1 MNVPLFAPRRAQ
13 PVAGPGEPLRSG
25 ARSAARTSPAGVA
38 APAAPRGHSYARDAT
53 ALVLLVSA
61 LYSALALASFR
72 ADPLRP
78 ELTGE
83 DWVGPVGAAL
93 AGASVEAVGVI
104 AWFVPLEL
112 ALLAMPLLGAKRSIA
127 SLFRLSGD
135 IVVVVVL
142 AALAHVA
149 FPQAVAFG
157 AMPLGGAVGELFG
170 EVLRALFSNIGSY
183 IIGLTIVALILM
195 GRATFSFIELAHRVE
210 QLAIAIAARIAGWA
224 RALFGA
230 WAAARDLE
238 RRAAASEQESPP
250 IIARNSS
257 PDAIIAA
264 LADDADDPPSDP
276 GARST
281 PVEPVAAEA
290 PTIDLWKGAP
300 TSAAPEEPAAAPKP
314 RRGRKAQAR
323 EPREAVIHGG
333 EPREAVI
340 HGGEPHEVVIHGAE
354 PREVVIHGGE
364 AHEVVTH
371 AAEPHEV
378 VTHAAEPREVV
389 THAAEPREVVIR
401 GAEAREV
408 VTHAAEPEPEEAPE
422 SDAPRKVALR
432 AAGPREG
439 AQRFVE
445 LTEEEEAEREEA
457 QRAAGPRERAQ
468 RAAEPRE
475 RAQRA
480 AGPREGAQR
489 AAEPSRAARRRAV
502 PLAAPRDTAALED
515 SDESPFAGEAHL
527 VERVVQLDEDAA
539 VEPTALEAAD
549 DEGAAAFAEAEALDV
564 PTPSPILPVRELP
577 AREPEARGAHRDLP
591 AREPREP
598 DARATH
604 RDLPAREPRE
614 PDARAAHR
622 DLPAREPREP
632 DARATHREP
641 PAGGPE
647 RPQAAAPR
655 APTIV
660 DTSRALVS
668 EKPAVVKVVPA
679 TGEGF
684 RLPTTDMLDAPAG
697 GRLQLDADQ
706 LKATAQLLEK
716 TLADYGVNGKVEEI
730 HPGPTVTT
738 FEVSPAAGTKVSK
751 VAGLADDLALGLS
764 RKVRIVAPI
773 PGKNRI
779 GFEIPNEHRLP
790 VNLRELVEDRR
801 FVEMKAPLP
810 CVLGRD
816 IIGTPY
822 FADLASMPHVIV
834 AGATGAG
841 KSVGL
846 NVMLVSL
853 LFRKTPEELRLL
865 MIDPKV
871 VELAPFDR
879 IPHLLLPVVTDMKQA
894 ANALKWA
901 VDEMER
907 RYQLFAN
914 AGTKNITTY
923 NAWVER
929 VQRGEARPPKPPA
942 KVSAIGADGLEVEVD
957 AAKDGSDAALPEKI
971 PFIVIVVDEFAD
983 LMMQQGKDVEA
994 SVARLAQKAR
1004 AAGMHVILAT
1014 QRPSV
1019 DVITGMIKANFPT
1032 RIAFRVAQKV
1042 DSRTILDE
1050 QGAEH
1055 LLGRGDM
1062 LIKMNG
1068 SNETRR
1074 VQCPFCSEE
1083 EVQKI
1088 TDFLRLQGEPVY
1100 DEAILRPRD
1109 EEGEEIDTS
1118 DAETDPMYDAAV
1130 RIVADTRRCSTSWLQ
1145 RKLGVGYNRAAK
1157 LVEAMEKRG
1166 LVGPA
1171 NGAKDREVLIAPI

>member
-1 MNVPLFAPRRAQ
+1 MHVPLFAPRRAQ
-13 PVAGPGEPLRSG
+13 PAAGPAEPLRSG
-25 ARSAARTSPAGVA
+25 ARGAVRTSPAGVA
-38 APAAPRGHSYARDAT
+38 GPAAPQGHSYAREAA

-78 ELTGE
+78 EVSGE

-112 ALLAMPLLGAKRSIA
+112 ALLATPLLGSRRSIA
-127 SLFRLSGD
+127 SMFRLSGD
-135 IVVVVVL
+135 VVVVVVL
-142 AALAHVA
+142 AALSHVA
-149 FPQAVAFG
+149 FPRAVAFG

-195 GRATFSFIELAHRVE
+195 GRATFSFIELAHRAE
-210 QLAIAIAARIAGWA
+210 QLAVAIAARVAGWA

-238 RRAAASEQESPP
+238 RRAAASEQEGPP

-264 LADDADDPPSDP
+264 LADDADEPLSDP

-281 PVEPVAAEA
+281 PVEAAGAAA
-290 PTIDLWKGAP
+290 PAIDLWKSAP
-300 TSAAPEEPAAAPKP
+300 LAAAPEEPATPPKP

-323 EPREAVIHGG
+323 EPREAAQQGAEPREAAIRGG
-333 EPREAVI
+333 EAREAVI
-340 HGGEPHEVVIHGAE
+340 HGGEAHEVVLQAAE

-364 AHEVVTH
+364 AHEVVLR
-371 AAEPHEV
+371 AAEPHDE
-378 VTHAAEPREVV
+378 APQSDGPREVM
-389 THAAEPREVVIR
+389 AQDDEPRAAAHSVEPR
-401 GAEAREV
+401 AGAQ
-408 VTHAAEPEPEEAPE
+408 
-422 SDAPRKVALR
+422 R
-432 AAGPREG
+432 AVEPREG
-439 AQRFVE
+439 AQRIAE
-445 LTEEEEAEREEA
+445 LREK
-457 QRAAGPRERAQ
+457 
-468 RAAEPRE
+468 AEPRE
-475 RAQRA
+475 GPQRIA
-480 AGPREGAQR
+480 ELREKAEPREGGPR
-489 AAEPSRAARRRAV
+489 RAARRRATTLV
-502 PLAAPRDTAALED
+502 EPRGAAALEEVE
-515 SDESPFAGEAHL
+515 ESPFAGEARI
-527 VERVVQLDEDAA
+527 VEREVQLEEEYDADE
-539 VEPTALEAAD
+539 
-549 DEGAAAFAEAEALDV
+549 AAAFVSADEDGADEDSADEDSADEDNADEDSADAFVEPEALDV
-564 PTPSPILPVRELP
+564 PTPSPILPVREPGARVAHREPRELP
-577 AREPEARGAHRDLP
+577 ARELP
-591 AREPREP
+591 AREPRE
-598 DARATH
+598 
-604 RDLPAREPRE
+604 LPAREPRE
-614 PDARAAHR
+614 LPARE
-622 DLPAREPREP
+622 LPAREPEPRAAHREP
-632 DARATHREP
+632 P

-647 RPQAAAPR
+647 RPQGAAPR
-655 APTIV
+655 ALTIV
-660 DTSRALVS
+660 DTSRELVS

-679 TGEGF
+679 SGAGF
-684 RLPTTDMLDAPAG
+684 RLPLTDMLDAAAG

-716 TLADYGVNGKVEEI
+716 TLADYGVSGKVEEI

-942 KVSAIGADGLEVEVD
+942 KVSAIGADGLEVEID

-1068 SNETRR
+1068 SNDTRR

-1109 EEGEEIDTS
+1109 DEGEEPDTS

>member
-1 MNVPLFAPRRAQ
+1 MHVPLFAPRRAQ
-13 PVAGPGEPLRSG
+13 PAAGPAEPLRSG
-25 ARSAARTSPAGVA
+25 ARGTARTSPAGVA
-38 APAAPRGHSYARDAT
+38 GPAAPQGHSYAREAA

-78 ELTGE
+78 EVSGE

-112 ALLAMPLLGAKRSIA
+112 ALLATPLLGSRRSIA
-127 SLFRLSGD
+127 SMFRLSGD
-135 IVVVVVL
+135 VVVVVVL
-142 AALAHVA
+142 AALSHVA
-149 FPQAVAFG
+149 FPRAVAFG

-195 GRATFSFIELAHRVE
+195 GRATFSFIELAHRAE
-210 QLAIAIAARIAGWA
+210 QLAVAIAARVAGWA

-238 RRAAASEQESPP
+238 RRAAASEQEGPP

-264 LADDADDPPSDP
+264 LADDADEPLSDP

-281 PVEPVAAEA
+281 PVEPAGAAA
-290 PTIDLWKGAP
+290 PAIDLWKSAP
-300 TSAAPEEPAAAPKP
+300 LTAAPEEPAAPPKP

-323 EPREAVIHGG
+323 EPREAAQQGA

-340 HGGEPHEVVIHGAE
+340 HGGEAREAVIHGGEAHEVVLHAAE

-364 AHEVVTH
+364 AHEVVLR
-371 AAEPHEV
+371 AAAPHDEAPQSDGPREV
-378 VTHAAEPREVV
+378 MARGDEPRE
-389 THAAEPREVVIR
+389 AA
-401 GAEAREV
+401 A
-408 VTHAAEPEPEEAPE
+408 H
-422 SDAPRKVALR
+422 SD
-432 AAGPREG
+432 E
-439 AQRFVE
+439 
-445 LTEEEEAEREEA
+445 
-457 QRAAGPRERAQ
+457 
-468 RAAEPRE
+468 
-475 RAQRA
+475 
-480 AGPREGAQR
+480 PREGAQR
-489 AAEPSRAARRRAV
+489 AVEPREGAQRLAELRERAQRAVEPREGGPRRAARRRAAA
-502 PLAAPRDTAALED
+502 LAEPRGAAALEEV
-515 SDESPFAGEAHL
+515 DESPFAGETRI
-527 VERVVQLDEDAA
+527 VEREVQLEEEYDADE
-539 VEPTALEAAD
+539 
-549 DEGAAAFAEAEALDV
+549 AAAFVSADEDGADEDGADEDGADEDSADEDSADAFAEPAVLDV
-564 PTPSPILPVRELP
+564 PTPSPILPVRERPVREPGARVAHRELP
-577 AREPEARGAHRDLP
+577 AREPRELP

-598 DARATH
+598 EARVAH
-604 RDLPAREPRE
+604 REP
-614 PDARAAHR
+614 
-622 DLPAREPREP
+622 
-632 DARATHREP
+632 P

-647 RPQAAAPR
+647 RPQGVAPR
-655 APTIV
+655 ALTIV
-660 DTSRALVS
+660 DTSRELVS

-679 TGEGF
+679 SGAGF
-684 RLPTTDMLDAPAG
+684 RLPLTDMLDTAAG
-697 GRLQLDADQ
+697 GRIQLDADQ

-716 TLADYGVNGKVEEI
+716 TLADYGVSGKVEEI

-942 KVSAIGADGLEVEVD
+942 KVSAIGADGLEVEID

-1109 EEGEEIDTS
+1109 DEGEEPDTS